1 MTNSLYPYI
10 IGGVPLPMPMPDKKI
25 LATQTPAPAYI
36 DPKTGAPVYGQL
48 TPPPGTSSAPDI
60 DSAGENRTPADPYV
74 PSVDPRTVEIEKMRQ
89 AGRDAQAAAAEAE
102 RQKLLKTLVDP
113 TFGKPGNMGLPNF
126 NTSVTPAAPAAQTE
140 REKNT
145 AANTAQQAAQA
156 AAARNSAGENY
167 APTPA
172 GPAAPAAPAAPV
184 VPVVPVAPVATPLT
198 AAQSELIAVTA
209 DRFAKYNLTS
219 LLPVIKKLAVEGA
232 TEATIS
238 ITLQET
244 PEYKTRFKANDDRI
258 KKGLKVL
265 SAAEYLNV
273 EDSYRQV
280 LRAYGLK
287 QFDTDAYVSQ
297 FIANDMSPTE
307 LSNRVQTAVQRVQ
320 NADPGV
326 SQTLRDYYGIGQ
338 ADLVGYVLDPAANM
352 ERINRQVSAAEIG
365 NAARVQ
371 GLNAGVAVSEQLASQ
386 GITQAEAQKGYST
399 IADILPTAEKLSGI
413 YGTQLPGYDMSAAEQ
428 ETFNGLASA
437 QRKRKR
443 LSSAEIA
450 SFSGTSGVGKTSLTT
465 SSRGQI

>member
-1 MTNSLYPYI
+1 MANSIYPFFPTNKTSAPKQTTAT
-10 IGGVPLPMPMPDKKI
+10 PM
-25 LATQTPAPAYI
+25 PAYI
-36 DPKTGAPVYGQL
+36 DPTTGFPIYGQMAP
-48 TPPPGTSSAPDI
+48 TPSTTPSI

-74 PSVDPRTVEIEKMRQ
+74 PPVDPRVAEIEKMRQ
-89 AGRDAQAAAAEAE
+89 AGRDAQAATAEAE
-102 RQKLLKTLVDP
+102 RQKILDSLYDP

-126 NTSVTPAAPAAQTE
+126 GTRVTP
-140 REKNT
+140 
-145 AANTAQQAAQA
+145 
-156 AAARNSAGENY
+156 
-167 APTPA
+167 
-172 GPAAPAAPAAPV
+172 APAAPAAPIAPV
-184 VPVVPVAPVATPLT
+184 VPAAPIAPAAPAAPIAPVVPVAPAVTPVAPVVTPAGLT

-265 SAAEYLNV
+265 TPAEYLNV

-413 YGTQLPGYDMSAAEQ
+413 YGTQMPGYDMSAAEQ

-450 SFSGTSGVGKTSLTT
+450 SFSGATGINKTSLTT

>member
-10 IGGVPLPMPMPDKKI
+10 IGGVPLPMPLPNKKI
-25 LATQTPAPAYI
+25 LSTQTPAPAYI
-36 DPKTGAPVYGQL
+36 DPKTGAPVYGQM
-48 TPPPGTSSAPDI
+48 TPPPSIPGTSSAPSV

-74 PSVDPRTVEIEKMRQ
+74 PPVDPRVAEIEKMRQ
-89 AGRDAQAAAAEAE
+89 AGRDAEAATAEAE
-102 RQKLLKTLVDP
+102 RKKTLASLYDP
-113 TFGKPGNMGLPNF
+113 TFGKPGNMGLPSF
-126 NTSVTPAAPAAQTE
+126 GPPITATPA
-140 REKNT
+140 
-145 AANTAQQAAQA
+145 
-156 AAARNSAGENY
+156 
-167 APTPA
+167 TPMA
-172 GPAAPAAPAAPV
+172 TPMAPAAPAAPAA
-184 VPVVPVAPVATPLT
+184 VPTQTVAPIAPAAPVAPVVTPAGLT

-265 SAAEYLNV
+265 SPAEYLNV

-399 IADILPTAEKLSGI
+399 IADILPTAEKLSSI
-413 YGTQLPGYDMSAAEQ
+413 YGTQLPGYDMSTAEQ

-450 SFSGTSGVGKTSLTT
+450 SFSGTSGINKTSLTT

>member
-1 MTNSLYPYI
+1 MTNSIYPFFPA
-10 IGGVPLPMPMPDKKI
+10 GQSPAPTPSPAPAPTPM
-25 LATQTPAPAYI
+25 PAYI
-36 DPKTGAPVYGQL
+36 DPTTGFPIYGQMAP
-48 TPPPGTSSAPDI
+48 TPSSAPSI
-60 DSAGENRTPADPYV
+60 DSAGDNRTPADPYV
-74 PSVDPRTVEIEKMRQ
+74 PSVDPRTAEIEKMRQ
-89 AGRDAQAAAAEAE
+89 AGRDAQAAQVEAE
-102 RQKLLKTLVDP
+102 RQKILASLYDP
-113 TFGKPGNMGLPNF
+113 TFGKPGNDGLPKF
-126 NTSVTPAAPAAQTE
+126 GTPVTAAPAAQTE

-156 AAARNSAGENY
+156 AAAAGT
-167 APTPA
+167 AQTATPA
-172 GPAAPAAPAAPV
+172 APIAPAAPA
-184 VPVVPVAPVATPLT
+184 APVATPLT

-450 SFSGTSGVGKTSLTT
+450 SFSGTTGTNKTSLTT

>member
-1 MTNSLYPYI
+1 MANSIYPFFPTNKTSAPKQTTAT
-10 IGGVPLPMPMPDKKI
+10 PM
-25 LATQTPAPAYI
+25 PAYI
-36 DPKTGAPVYGQL
+36 DPTTGFPIYGQMAP
-48 TPPPGTSSAPDI
+48 TPSSAPSI

-74 PSVDPRTVEIEKMRQ
+74 PPVDPRVAEIEKMRQ
-89 AGRDAQAAAAEAE
+89 AGRDAQAATAEAE
-102 RQKLLKTLVDP
+102 RQKILASLYDP

-126 NTSVTPAAPAAQTE
+126 GTPVTPAATSTATPLTE

-172 GPAAPAAPAAPV
+172 GPAAPAAPV
-184 VPVVPVAPVATPLT
+184 VPVVPAAPVATPLT

-265 SAAEYLNV
+265 TPAEYLNV

-413 YGTQLPGYDMSAAEQ
+413 YGTQMPGYDMSAAEQ

-450 SFSGTSGVGKTSLTT
+450 SFSGATGTNKTSLTT

>member
-1 MTNSLYPYI
+1 MTNSIYPFFPA
-10 IGGVPLPMPMPDKKI
+10 GQSPAPTPSPAPAPTPM
-25 LATQTPAPAYI
+25 PAYI
-36 DPKTGAPVYGQL
+36 DPKTGAPVYGQMGP
-48 TPPPGTSSAPDI
+48 TPS
-60 DSAGENRTPADPYV
+60 PA
-74 PSVDPRTVEIEKMRQ
+74 PSVDSAEENKTPTDPRSIEIEKMRQ
-89 AGRDAQAAAAEAE
+89 AGRDAQAATAEEE
-102 RQKLLKTLVDP
+102 RKKVLASLYDP

-126 NTSVTPAAPAAQTE
+126 SPPVT
-140 REKNT
+140 
-145 AANTAQQAAQA
+145 
-156 AAARNSAGENY
+156 
-167 APTPA
+167 
-172 GPAAPAAPAAPV
+172 AAPAAPV
-184 VPVVPVAPVATPLT
+184 ASGVTPTQTVASVAPVAPVVPVASVVTPTSLT

-371 GLNAGVAVSEQLASQ
+371 GLNAGVAVSEQLAAQ

-450 SFSGTSGVGKTSLTT
+450 SFSGTTGTNKTSLTT

>member
-48 TPPPGTSSAPDI
+48 TPPPSTSSAPDI

-74 PSVDPRTVEIEKMRQ
+74 PPVDPMAAEVEKMRQ
-89 AGRDAQAAAAEAE
+89 AGRDAQAAQSEAE
-102 RQKLLKTLVDP
+102 RQKILASLYDP
-113 TFGKPGNMGLPNF
+113 TFGKP
-126 NTSVTPAAPAAQTE
+126 VTPAAPAAQTE

-156 AAARNSAGENY
+156 AAAAAAAGT
-167 APTPA
+167 AQTA
-172 GPAAPAAPAAPV
+172 TPAAPIAPAA
-184 VPVVPVAPVATPLT
+184 PVAPVATPLT
-198 AAQSELIAVTA
+198 AAQNELIAVTA

-265 SAAEYLNV
+265 TPAEYLNV

-365 NAARVQ
+365 NAARTQ
-371 GLNAGVAVSEQLASQ
+371 GLNAGVAVSEQLAAQ

-450 SFSGTSGVGKTSLTT
+450 SFSGTTGTNKTSLTT

>member
-48 TPPPGTSSAPDI
+48 TPPPGTSSAPSI

-74 PSVDPRTVEIEKMRQ
+74 PSVDPMAAEVEKMRQ
-89 AGRDAQAAAAEAE
+89 AGRDAQAAQSEAE
-102 RQKLLKTLVDP
+102 RKKILDSLYDP

-126 NTSVTPAAPAAQTE
+126 GSPAPAAPVAPAAQTE

-156 AAARNSAGENY
+156 AAAAGT
-167 APTPA
+167 AQTA
-172 GPAAPAAPAAPV
+172 TPAAPIAPAA
-184 VPVVPVAPVATPLT
+184 PVAPVATPLT

-265 SAAEYLNV
+265 TPAEYLNV

-352 ERINRQVSAAEIG
+352 EKINRQVSAAEIG